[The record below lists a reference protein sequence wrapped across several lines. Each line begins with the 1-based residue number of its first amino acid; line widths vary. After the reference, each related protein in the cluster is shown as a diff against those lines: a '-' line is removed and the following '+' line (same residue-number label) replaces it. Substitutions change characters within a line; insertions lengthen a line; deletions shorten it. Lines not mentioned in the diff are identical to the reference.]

1 MGNLRKRIKGRLINN
16 AKGYKKYVTT
26 ITHKVSETNSSVHG
40 NSAHGKSLISNFQ
53 QFFSSINKI
62 FIWTRRLSTRLLFLS
77 RSATREATR
86 IYHVYR

>member
-53 QFFSSINKI
+53 
-62 FIWTRRLSTRLLFLS
+62 
-77 RSATREATR
+77 
-86 IYHVYR
+86 